1 MTPKTCFF
9 ILASLAVP
17 FSLNGCSHLKSFF
30 DFDSDQSEENVL
42 VINQKSYDLS
52 NRADSARALK
62 DINQIESEL
71 EHNLS
76 QYEETTGGSSAG
88 KQKPVFSN
96 SEHIE
101 METTPAKKKSDSIFI
116 Q

>member
-1 MTPKTCFF
+1 MA
-9 ILASLAVP
+9 ILL
-17 FSLNGCSHLKSFF
+17 SLNGCSHVKNLF
-30 DFDSDQSEENVL
+30 DFDSDQNDENVL

-88 KQKPVFSN
+88 RQKPVFSN

-101 METTPAKKKSDSIFI
+101 TETMPAEKKSGSIFI